1 MNEEIFTQLHEWLLS
16 DIPYDFS
23 FRTAYCFMQLPWVE
37 PISNHYVYLEGQT
50 IYVKDAK
57 KDAVIFRL
65 DLAGWDQSA
74 LIEGKNAR
82 FLFGK
87 GEDTFIE
94 FYFYGR

>member
-16 DIPYDFS
+16 GILYDFS
-23 FRTAYCFMQLPWVE
+23 FRTDYCSMHLPWVA
-37 PISNHYVYLEGQT
+37 PFSHHYIYLEDQT
-50 IYVKDAK
+50 IYVRDRAG
-57 KDAVIFRL
+57 DAVIL
-65 DLAGWDQSA
+65 CLNLAGWDQS
-74 LIEGKNAR
+74 LMIEDKNAR